1 MASRQLAR
9 LARHADDY
17 AAVYGKVLALVDEPA
32 ILHWLGPMFDPQLA
46 GYWGSDDLEA
56 ATETFL
62 RVVTEHRDR
71 IDGVK
76 VSLLDRDH
84 EVRLR
89 AALPAGVRLYT
100 GDDFHYPELIAGDGV
115 HYSDALLGIF
125 DAIAPAAAAALV
137 ALDAGDLAGYEASLA
152 PTVPLARHVF
162 AAPTQFYKTGLAFLG
177 WVTGQQ
183 DAFTMIGGQATARSL
198 THLAGVFRLA
208 DAAGLLPDP
217 PLAAARMRSF
227 LAVHGIDG

>member
-62 RVVTEHRDR
+62 HLVTEHRDR

-89 AALPAGVRLYT
+89 AALPASVRLYT

-115 HYSDALLGIF
+115 HHSDALLGIF

-137 ALDAGDLAGYEASLA
+137 ALDAGDLARYEASLA

-198 THLAGVFRLA
+198 THLATVFRLA

-217 PLAAARMRSF
+217 ALAATRMRSF